1 MWVVRNLNQFNVT
14 ITSLKHQCGCAST
27 HTMHTTIFL
36 SRFVLVIVQHFEIF
50 VAFVSNI
57 IFAAF
62 FEERAEVSL
71 FHRIIWFR
79 GTIIIIHHQLSPF
92 SGRMDRTRHHVVI
105 IQHQAL
111 NTNSVHETDAEV
123 PRPQVHET
131 DNVEDNVV
139 HDSLFTSLS
148 GDLDGKDVA
157 NTYQKM
163 EFLGQDIIDQLM
175 NEEITPT
182 QLKDQLQTALG
193 CQMMS
198 TQFKMK
204 LGTIWKVQ
212 SWLNNYFISDDTK
225 RPVDANIQRDY
236 ISKVSNKILST
247 TKFGDKTAVIR
258 GRVASAVQA
267 NVFEDCRYNN
277 NAHAVM
283 SEVLDYLEKYG
294 FIGMY
299 DEIVTQENNE
309 SSSEVQP
316 LEQNN
321 INETSQLVVTEDDDE
336 DAKQSEQSKD
346 MEDAQKKP
354 KKPKKPRGG
363 NKRGL
368 GKFVCVAKP
377 SEIEKKK
384 K

>member
-50 VAFVSNI
+50 
-57 IFAAF
+57 
-62 FEERAEVSL
+62 
-71 FHRIIWFR
+71 
-79 GTIIIIHHQLSPF
+79 
-92 SGRMDRTRHHVVI
+92 
-105 IQHQAL
+105 
-111 NTNSVHETDAEV
+111 
-123 PRPQVHET
+123 
-131 DNVEDNVV
+131 
-139 HDSLFTSLS
+139 
-148 GDLDGKDVA
+148 
-157 NTYQKM
+157 
-163 EFLGQDIIDQLM
+163 
-175 NEEITPT
+175 
-182 QLKDQLQTALG
+182 
-193 CQMMS
+193 MS

>member
-1 MWVVRNLNQFNVT
+1 
-14 ITSLKHQCGCAST
+14 
-27 HTMHTTIFL
+27 
-36 SRFVLVIVQHFEIF
+36 
-50 VAFVSNI
+50 
-57 IFAAF
+57 
-62 FEERAEVSL
+62 
-71 FHRIIWFR
+71 
-79 GTIIIIHHQLSPF
+79 
-92 SGRMDRTRHHVVI
+92 
-105 IQHQAL
+105 
-111 NTNSVHETDAEV
+111 
-123 PRPQVHET
+123 
-131 DNVEDNVV
+131 
-139 HDSLFTSLS
+139 
-148 GDLDGKDVA
+148 
-157 NTYQKM
+157 M

-225 RPVDANIQRDY
+225 RPVDANIL
-236 ISKVSNKILST
+236 K
-247 TKFGDKTAVIR
+247 A
-258 GRVASAVQA
+258 
-267 NVFEDCRYNN
+267 
-277 NAHAVM
+277 
-283 SEVLDYLEKYG
+283 
-294 FIGMY
+294 
-299 DEIVTQENNE
+299 
-309 SSSEVQP
+309 
-316 LEQNN
+316 NN

-377 SEIEKKK
+377 SEIENKKNVVK
-384 K
+384 FCKLYKINIDNWCLNFGETELQAAEGIAEYEDLFGIAE

>member
-1 MWVVRNLNQFNVT
+1 MSTVTNAKIMKQFKN
-14 ITSLKHQCGCAST
+14 
-27 HTMHTTIFL
+27 
-36 SRFVLVIVQHFEIF
+36 
-50 VAFVSNI
+50 
-57 IFAAF
+57 
-62 FEERAEVSL
+62 
-71 FHRIIWFR
+71 
-79 GTIIIIHHQLSPF
+79 
-92 SGRMDRTRHHVVI
+92 
-105 IQHQAL
+105 
-111 NTNSVHETDAEV
+111 
-123 PRPQVHET
+123 
-131 DNVEDNVV
+131 
-139 HDSLFTSLS
+139 
-148 GDLDGKDVA
+148 
-157 NTYQKM
+157 
-163 EFLGQDIIDQLM
+163 IDQLKTKCK
-175 NEEITPT
+175 EI
-182 QLKDQLQTALG
+182 DA
-193 CQMMS
+193 
-198 TQFKMK
+198 
-204 LGTIWKVQ
+204 
-212 SWLNNYFISDDTK
+212 SW
-225 RPVDANIQRDY
+225 RP
-236 ISKVSNKILST
+236 SKP
-247 TKFGDKTAVIR
+247 